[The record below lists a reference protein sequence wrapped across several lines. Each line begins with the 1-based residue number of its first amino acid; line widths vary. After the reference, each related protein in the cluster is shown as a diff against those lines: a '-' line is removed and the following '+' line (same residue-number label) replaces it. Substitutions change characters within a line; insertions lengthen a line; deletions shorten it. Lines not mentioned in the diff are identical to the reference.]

1 MPYELVPL
9 NKMGKAIKMQSA
21 GKRQFRW
28 ANEMMKDL
36 ISSLE
41 NFTALMEFK
50 GNH

>member
-1 MPYELVPL
+1 
-9 NKMGKAIKMQSA
+9 MGKAIKMQSA

-36 ISSLE
+36 TSSIE

-50 GNH
+50 GKN